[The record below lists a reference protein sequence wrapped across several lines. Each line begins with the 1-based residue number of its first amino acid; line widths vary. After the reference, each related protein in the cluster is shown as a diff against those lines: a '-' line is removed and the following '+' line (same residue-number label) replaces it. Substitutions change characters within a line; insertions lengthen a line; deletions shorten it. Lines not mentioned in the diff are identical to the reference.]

1 MSEDTAG
8 GSRSERGAQSPSS
21 LQRARRAG
29 PIGVGVVM
37 VLCGILL
44 ATSARISG
52 GESIRDD
59 SGDVITVLQE
69 RDRAITELT
78 GTIAD
83 QRAQIEE
90 LTTVG
95 TDIDTEQRSTLM
107 ADAVGLSA
115 VSGPAVR
122 ITLSDAPQDSLG
134 IDDDVTADDLVVH
147 QQDMEAFINALWAGG
162 AEAMMLQDQRVVA
175 GSAFRCA
182 GNTLLLEGRVYSPPF
197 VITAIGPTE
206 QMLESVDSAP
216 GVQVYRQWVDHVGLG
231 ERSETL
237 EQTTLPAFD
246 GSLTIDTA
254 KAG

>member
-8 GSRSERGAQSPSS
+8 GSRSERGAQSPPS